1 MIRGHEPFFRP
12 CESFQSSSRSKLQ
25 RASGTQNGKSFG
37 DNILTLSEEGVESE
51 IMLDSNSDD
60 CRGRKSPRAM
70 LGAGRLHHSLQSLRL
85 ADDCTWSGFSTP
97 AYRSCSVS
105 RRPLQEG
112 VVAFAPV
119 LPSRDATL
127 LLHLWFKLEF
137 SVALHPQRPYGLL
150 GTGSPGWQPLL
161 SHRS

>member
-12 CESFQSSSRSKLQ
+12 CVSFQSSSRSKLQ
-25 RASGTQNGKSFG
+25 RAWATQNGKSFG

-60 CRGRKSPRAM
+60 CRARESPRAT
-70 LGAGRLHHSLQSLRL
+70 LGAGRLHHSLQSLKL

-112 VVAFAPV
+112 VAFV
-119 LPSRDATL
+119 FVFPSRDATL
-127 LLHLWFKLEF
+127 LLHLLFKLEF
-137 SVALHPQRPYGLL
+137 NVALRPQRPYGLL
-150 GTGSPGWQPLL
+150 RTGSPGRPPRL